1 MSEVILKELIKTEE
15 DTISFANKMKDYFNE
30 GETVILNGDLGTGKT
45 FFVKQFAKNFNIDNV
60 NSPTFA
66 IVNVYEGDGLKINHF
81 DFYRIKYVQE
91 LFDIGFNDYLS
102 DKDALTF
109 IEWGEMFPEIL
120 PSSRYEIDI
129 KVTENLDREI
139 KVKKYVS

>member
-129 KVTENLDREI
+129 KFTENLDREI